1 MQAYYQAPGGNGA
14 PPTYPYSSASGA
26 APFPMWAGQPMMPPY
41 GAPPPF
47 YGAMLPPGANPYAG
61 YGMNPGSMPQETSAD
76 GARGPHS
83 VGGMDIENKMMHSGG
98 MAAPKMPGA
107 MGLTNDLVARGSSAD
122 ISGGTGPSGEQDPQN
137 NAQWKDE
144 KEVKKQRRKQSNRE
158 SARRSR
164 LRKQAECEELSSK
177 VEVLCT
183 ENSALQAELTKLK
196 EQCTSL
202 TESNAALQTRLQELK
217 RKSPTEQ
224 GPPTTPVNGS

>member
-1 MQAYYQAPGGNGA
+1 
-14 PPTYPYSSASGA
+14 
-26 APFPMWAGQPMMPPY
+26 MWAGQPMMPPY

-76 GARGPHS
+76 AARGQHS
-83 VGGMDIENKMMHSGG
+83 VAGMDIENKMMHSGG

-122 ISGGTGPSGEQDPQN
+122 ISGGTGPSGEQDLQN
-137 NAQWKDE
+137 NVQRKDE

-217 RKSPTEQ
+217 RKSQIEER
-224 GPPTTPVNGS
+224 PPATPVNGS

>member
-1 MQAYYQAPGGNGA
+1 
-14 PPTYPYSSASGA
+14 
-26 APFPMWAGQPMMPPY
+26 MWAGQPMMPPY

-61 YGMNPGSMPQETSAD
+61 YGMNPGSMPPETNAEKST
-76 GARGPHS
+76 RGPQHL
-83 VGGMDIENKMMHSGG
+83 GAMDMENKMMQGEG
-98 MAAPKMPGA
+98 MVPPKMPGA
-107 MGLTNDLVARGSSAD
+107 MGHTNDLMARGSSAD
-122 ISGGTGPSGEQDPQN
+122 MSGGTGPSGEQDPQN
-137 NAQWKDE
+137 IAQWKDD

-164 LRKQAECEELSSK
+164 LRKQAECEELSGK

-202 TESNAALQTRLQELK
+202 TQSNAALQSRLQDLK
-217 RKSPTEQ
+217 RKPLIQEGSPTAPED
-224 GPPTTPVNGS
+224 GS